1 MSVKYRPIFGRMSVK
16 YRPRVDRVSSDMRV
30 GGEATDAGFA
40 VGGHVGQSID
50 RHSTDRCSTH
60 DRKCP

>member
-30 GGEATDAGFA
+30 GREATDAGFA
-40 VGGHVGQSID
+40 VGGHVGQ
-50 RHSTDRCSTH
+50 
-60 DRKCP
+60 